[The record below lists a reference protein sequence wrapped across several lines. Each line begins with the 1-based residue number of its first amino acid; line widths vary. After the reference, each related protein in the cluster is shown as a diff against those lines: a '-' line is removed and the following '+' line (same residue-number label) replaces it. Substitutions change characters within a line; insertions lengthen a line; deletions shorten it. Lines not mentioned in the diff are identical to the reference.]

1 MTSGGAGVKV
11 LEEEHE
17 ELEGLEEEQECR
29 EGA

>member
-11 LEEEHE
+11 QEEEHE

-29 EGA
+29 D